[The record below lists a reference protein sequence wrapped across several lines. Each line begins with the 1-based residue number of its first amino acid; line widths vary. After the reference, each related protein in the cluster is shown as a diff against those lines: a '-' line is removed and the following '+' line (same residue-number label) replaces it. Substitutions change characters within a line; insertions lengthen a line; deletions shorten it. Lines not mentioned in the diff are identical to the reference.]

1 MIKNAVAII
10 ILFFVIISAGCKKN
24 YLDIMAVTGATPLAL
39 NESILPDVELKFEG
53 MVKRDYV
60 FSSDS
65 LRALASTRVR
75 VQEISPEGKF
85 LGTYAYT
92 GIPLSNLLEG
102 IAPSP
107 LNRKEN
113 SKIDR
118 IKSSIDSKLSTD
130 KGDYRF
136 HPTDILV
143 TFYSRNGKTSRF
155 SYAELTF
162 SDDRNPVLLAYH
174 RKELKAGRDADKY
187 DKNIYKDN
195 IKGLRLVCPDDSD
208 TSRYLDDVV
217 KITYSTI
224 PAPDSLLPVVKTFKE
239 IKTGKKCFSETINC
253 IDGARV
259 FALNLNEYRIKK
271 IDRWVRYSHGH
282 GFENIYSAEG
292 ISFKE
297 IIRKNFANI
306 NLNDFFL
313 VAGCDG
319 YRVLLSCREIF
330 DTPDGESFLIIKKLG
345 NGFPPGRLMFS
356 VVKDFYSDRD
366 VWGVTNIVRLKMP
379 AVKLSR

>member
-10 ILFFVIISAGCKKN
+10 ILFFIIISAGCKKN

-39 NESILPDVELKFEG
+39 SESVPADVELKFDG
-53 MVKRDYV
+53 MVKRNYV
-60 FSSDS
+60 FSSD
-65 LRALASTRVR
+65 ALEAIASTRVR
-75 VQEISPEGKF
+75 VHEISPEGKF

-92 GIPLSNLLEG
+92 GIPLNNLLEG

-107 LNRKEN
+107 LDWKEN

-118 IKSSIDSKLSTD
+118 IKSSLD
-130 KGDYRF
+130 KKMPGIKEEKRF

-143 TFYSRNGKTSRF
+143 TFYSRDGKTAHF

-162 SDDRNPVLLAYH
+162 SDDRNPVILAYH
-174 RKELKAGRDADKY
+174 RKELKSGKDADKY
-187 DKNIYKDN
+187 NKNTYKDN

-208 TSRYLDDVV
+208 TSRYLNDVI
-217 KITYSTI
+217 KITYSTL
-224 PAPDSLLPVVKTFKE
+224 PAPDSLLPVVKSFKE
-239 IKTGKKCFSETINC
+239 IKSGKKCYSESIKG
-253 IDGARV
+253 IDGNRA
-259 FALNLNEYRIKK
+259 FSINLNEYQIKK
-271 IDRWVRYSHGH
+271 VNRWVRFSHGH

-292 ISFKE
+292 ISFRD
-297 IIRKNFANI
+297 ILRKNFPNI

-313 VAGCDG
+313 VTGCDG

-330 DTPDGESFLIIKKLG
+330 DNADGESFLIIKKLG

-356 VVKDFYSDRD
+356 AVKDFYSDSN
-366 VWGVTNIVRLKMP
+366 VWGVTNIVRLKLT
-379 AVKLSR
+379 AEKLAK